1 MLKVCITVGSVTRLI
16 TGLSTGIFLIEFYF
30 QHFVGPDL
38 HTNLDKVINQVLGD
52 VKVQ

>member
-16 TGLSTGIFLIEFYF
+16 KGLGIFLIEFYF

-38 HTNLDKVINQVLGD
+38 HTNLDIVINQVLGD